1 MFWIICAAML
11 AVVVLSML
19 APFLRQQGAPSEP
32 TAAFD
37 LRVYRD
43 QLREVD
49 RDLDRGVIEP
59 ADAER
64 LRIEI
69 GRKVLDADRALQL
82 AQAAGRGPGLAL
94 PAIALAVVVAT
105 SIAMYMW
112 IGAPGLPDAPINARI
127 AAAEARHGTLP
138 SQAEAEAAYAASA
151 PARPRA
157 EPSAEDMALIE
168 RLRETVAQN
177 PDDVQGQRFL
187 LRYESALGN
196 LVAAREAAQK
206 VVALLGADATAQ
218 DHAAAAAI
226 MIEAAGGTI
235 TPEAETEIYAALE
248 KDRMNSEARYM
259 AGLQQIQAGRPDRAF
274 PIWAT
279 LLAEGPENAP
289 WIAPIRAIIN
299 DLAWFAGEPS
309 YEAPAPR
316 APAAPMPG
324 PDADAVAAAEDMTPE
339 ERQQMISGMVEQLE
353 TRLATQG
360 GTPEEWGRLI
370 FSLTT
375 IGRSDH
381 ARDIWAE
388 ARTRFAQTPEALQ
401 IVDDAAARAGL
412 DK

>member
-11 AVVVLSML
+11 AVVVLSIL
-19 APFLRQQGAPSEP
+19 APFLRQQTEPAEP
-32 TAAFD
+32 TAAYD

-59 ADAER
+59 TDAER
-64 LRIEI
+64 LRVEI
-69 GRKVLDADRALQL
+69 GRKVLEADRALQK
-82 AQAAGRGPGLAL
+82 AQAASRGPGLVV
-94 PAIALAVVVAT
+94 PGIALAAVVGISA
-105 SIAMYMW
+105 AMYYR
-112 IGAPGLPDAPINARI
+112 IGAPGMPDAPINARI
-127 AAAEARHGTLP
+127 AAAEARHAERP
-138 SQAEAEAAYAASA
+138 SQSEAEAANTA
-151 PARPRA
+151 PGPRA
-157 EPSAEDMALIE
+157 EVSADDMALIE
-168 RLRETVAQN
+168 RLREAVARN
-177 PDDVQGQRFL
+177 PNDIQGQRFL

-196 LVAAREAAQK
+196 LVAARQAAQQ
-206 VVALLGADATAQ
+206 VVTLLGADATAQ
-218 DHAAAAAI
+218 DHAATAAI

-235 TPEAETEIYAALE
+235 TPEAEAEIYNALE

-274 PIWAT
+274 PVWAV

-316 APAAPMPG
+316 PLPG

-381 ARDIWAE
+381 ARNIWSE
-388 ARTRFAQTPEALQ
+388 AQARFAQTPEALQ
-401 IVDDAAARAGL
+401 IVNDAADRAGL
-412 DK
+412 AP

>member
-11 AVVVLSML
+11 AVVVLSIL
-19 APFLRQQGAPSEP
+19 APFLRQQSEPSEP
-32 TAAFD
+32 TAAYD

-49 RDLDRGVIEP
+49 RDLDRGVIES

-69 GRKVLDADRALQL
+69 GRKVLEADRALQK
-82 AQAAGRGPGLAL
+82 AQATGRGPGLVL
-94 PAIALAVVVAT
+94 PGLALAAVVGISA
-105 SIAMYMW
+105 AMYYW
-112 IGAPGLPDAPINARI
+112 IGAPGMPDAPINARI
-127 AAAEARHGTLP
+127 ATAEARHAELP
-138 SQAEAEAAYAASA
+138 SQPEAEAAFAASA
-151 PARPRA
+151 PARPLA
-157 EPSAEDMALIE
+157 EVSDDDRALIE
-168 RLRETVAQN
+168 RLREAVAQN
-177 PDDVQGQRFL
+177 PDDIQGQRFL

-206 VVALLGADATAQ
+206 VVALTGADATAQ
-218 DHAAAAAI
+218 DHASAAAI
-226 MIEAAGGTI
+226 MIEAAGGVI
-235 TPEAETEIYAALE
+235 TPEAEAEIYNALE

-289 WIAPIRAIIN
+289 WIAPIRAIID
-299 DLAWFAGEPS
+299 DLAWFAGEPN
-309 YEAPAPR
+309 YEAPTPRPMPAPL
-316 APAAPMPG
+316 PG
-324 PDADAVAAAEDMTPE
+324 PDADAVAAAGDMSPE

-375 IGRSDH
+375 VGRSDH
-381 ARDIWAE
+381 ARNIWSE
-388 ARTRFAQTPEALQ
+388 AQARFAQTPEALQ
-401 IVDDAAARAGL
+401 IVNDAAARAGL
-412 DK
+412 AQ